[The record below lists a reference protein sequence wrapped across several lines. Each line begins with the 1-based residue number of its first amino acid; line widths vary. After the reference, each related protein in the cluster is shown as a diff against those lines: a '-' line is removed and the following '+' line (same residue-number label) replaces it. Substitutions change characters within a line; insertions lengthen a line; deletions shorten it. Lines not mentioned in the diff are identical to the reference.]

1 MAEFMTHQEARDS
14 FGSKCKTNAG
24 LALGIIGTSLAA
36 LNNNGCGGILG
47 GLLGNNNCQPTNIA
61 WNNRV
66 QSLEDDINMYAYIDG
81 RLKELSDQN
90 YNGRIE
96 DLNEKSKMYIDLITR
111 DNTQNMAI
119 CDKFTAER
127 EKDITEKANIYTAL
141 ANRINELEKKEA
153 ANSAALPLMFELA
166 SVKANKYTDECCCKS
181 EKDLLLSNANIQRQL
196 DTKISGTLKYA
207 YSDLCAPVPSI
218 APLYCNP
225 FTQYGLGNY
234 MGTAA
239 QNYNEINN
247 ARGCNS
253 CVTQ

>member
-1 MAEFMTHQEARDS
+1 MAEFMTHQEAHDS
-14 FGSKCKTNAG
+14 FGSKCKTNAA
-24 LALGIIGTSLAA
+24 LSLGIIGTSLAA
-36 LNNNGCGGILG
+36 LNNNGSGGILG
-47 GLLGNNNCQPTNIA
+47 GLLGNNCQANNLA

-66 QSLEDDINMYAYIDG
+66 QSLEDDVNMYSYIDG

-90 YNGRIE
+90 YKGRID

-111 DNTQNMAI
+111 DNTQNLAI

-127 EKDITEKANIYTAL
+127 EKDIQEKANMYTAL

-166 SVKANKYTDECCCKS
+166 SLKANKYTDECCCKS

-207 YSDLCAPVPSI
+207 YNDLCAPVPSI
-218 APLYCNP
+218 APLYCSP
-225 FTQYGLGNY
+225 FTQYGNY
-234 MGTAA
+234 T
-239 QNYNEINN
+239 
-247 ARGCNS
+247 CNS

>member
-1 MAEFMTHQEARDS
+1 MAEFMTHQEAHDS
-14 FGSKCKTNAG
+14 FGSKCKTNAA
-24 LALGIIGTSLAA
+24 LSLGIIGTSLAA

-47 GLLGNNNCQPTNIA
+47 GLLGNNNCQSTNIA

-119 CDKFTAER
+119 CDKFTAAR
-127 EKDITEKANIYTAL
+127 EKDVTEKANIYTAL

>member
-1 MAEFMTHQEARDS
+1 MAEFMTHQEAHDS
-14 FGSKCKTNAG
+14 FGSKCKTNAA
-24 LALGIIGTSLAA
+24 LSLGIIGTSLAA
-36 LNNNGCGGILG
+36 LNNNGSGGILG
-47 GLLGNNNCQPTNIA
+47 GLFGNNCQANNLA

-66 QSLEDDINMYAYIDG
+66 QSLEDDINMYSYIDG

-90 YNGRIE
+90 YKGRID

-111 DNTQNMAI
+111 DNTQNLTI

-127 EKDITEKANIYTAL
+127 EKDIQEKANMYTAL

-207 YSDLCAPVPSI
+207 YNDLCAPVPSI
-218 APLYCNP
+218 APLYCSP
-225 FTQYGLGNY
+225 FTQYGNY
-234 MGTAA
+234 T
-239 QNYNEINN
+239 
-247 ARGCNS
+247 CNS
-253 CVTQ
+253 SVTQ

>member
-1 MAEFMTHQEARDS
+1 M
-14 FGSKCKTNAG
+14 
-24 LALGIIGTSLAA
+24 IIGTSLAA

-47 GLLGNNNCQPTNIA
+47 GLLGNNCQANNLA

-66 QSLEDDINMYAYIDG
+66 QSLEDDVNMYSYIDG

-90 YNGRIE
+90 YKGRID

-111 DNTQNMAI
+111 DNTQNLAI

-127 EKDITEKANIYTAL
+127 EKDIQEKANMYTAL

-207 YSDLCAPVPSI
+207 YNDLCAPVPSI
-218 APLYCNP
+218 APLYCSP
-225 FTQYGLGNY
+225 FTQYGNY
-234 MGTAA
+234 T
-239 QNYNEINN
+239 
-247 ARGCNS
+247 CNS

>member
-1 MAEFMTHQEARDS
+1 MRKLRIR
-14 FGSKCKTNAG
+14 SKIQSNLYG
-24 LALGIIGTSLAA
+24 NIQLIQMIIGTSLAA
-36 LNNNGCGGILG
+36 LNNNGQGGILG
-47 GLLGNNNCQPTNIA
+47 GLFGNNCQANNLA

-66 QSLEDDINMYAYIDG
+66 QSLEDDVNMYSYIDG

-90 YNGRIE
+90 YKGRID

-111 DNTQNMAI
+111 DNTQNLTI

-127 EKDITEKANIYTAL
+127 EKDIQEKANMYTAL

-166 SVKANKYTDECCCKS
+166 SLKANKYTDECCCKS

-207 YSDLCAPVPSI
+207 YNDLCAPVPSI
-218 APLYCNP
+218 APLYCSP
-225 FTQYGLGNY
+225 FTQYGNY
-234 MGTAA
+234 T
-239 QNYNEINN
+239 
-247 ARGCNS
+247 CNS

>member
-1 MAEFMTHQEARDS
+1 MAEFMTPQEARDS

-36 LNNNGCGGILG
+36 LNNNGCGGLLG
-47 GLLGNNNCQPTNIA
+47 GLLGNNCQSNNLA

-66 QSLEDDINMYAYIDG
+66 QSLEDDINMYSYIDG

-90 YNGRIE
+90 YNGRIA

-181 EKDLLLSNANIQRQL
+181 EKELLLSNANIQRQL
-196 DTKISGTLKYA
+196 DTKINGTLKYA

>member
-1 MAEFMTHQEARDS
+1 MAEFMTHQEAHDS
-14 FGSKCKTNAG
+14 FGSKCKTNAA
-24 LALGIIGTSLAA
+24 LSLGIIGTSLAA
-36 LNNNGCGGILG
+36 LNNNGCGGLLG
-47 GLLGNNNCQPTNIA
+47 GLLGSNCQSNNLA

-66 QSLEDDINMYAYIDG
+66 QSLEDDINMYSYIDG

-90 YNGRIE
+90 YNGRIA

-181 EKDLLLSNANIQRQL
+181 EKELLLSNANIQRQL
-196 DTKISGTLKYA
+196 DTKINGTLKYA

>member
-1 MAEFMTHQEARDS
+1 MTHQEAHDS

-24 LALGIIGTSLAA
+24 LALGIIGTGLAA

-47 GLLGNNNCQPTNIA
+47 GLFGNNCQANNLA

-66 QSLEDDINMYAYIDG
+66 QSLEDDVNMYSYIDG

-90 YNGRIE
+90 YKGRID

-111 DNTQNMAI
+111 DNTQNLAI

-127 EKDITEKANIYTAL
+127 EKDIQEKANMYTAL

-207 YSDLCAPVPSI
+207 YNDLCAPVPSI
-218 APLYCNP
+218 SPLYCSP
-225 FTQYGLGNY
+225 FTQYGNY
-234 MGTAA
+234 TD
-239 QNYNEINN
+239 
-247 ARGCNS
+247 RCNS

>member
-36 LNNNGCGGILG
+36 LNNNGCGGLLG
-47 GLLGNNNCQPTNIA
+47 GLLGNNCQSNNLA

-66 QSLEDDINMYAYIDG
+66 QSLEDDINMYSYIDG

-90 YNGRIE
+90 YNGRIA

-111 DNTQNMAI
+111 DNTQNLTI
-119 CDKFTAER
+119 CDKFTVER
-127 EKDITEKANIYTAL
+127 EKDIQEKANMYTAL

-207 YSDLCAPVPSI
+207 YNDLCAPVPSI
-218 APLYCNP
+218 APLYCSP
-225 FTQYGLGNY
+225 FTQYGNY
-234 MGTAA
+234 T
-239 QNYNEINN
+239 
-247 ARGCNS
+247 CNS

>member
-1 MAEFMTHQEARDS
+1 MRKLRIR
-14 FGSKCKTNAG
+14 SKIQSNLYG
-24 LALGIIGTSLAA
+24 NIQLIQMIIGTSLAA
-36 LNNNGCGGILG
+36 LNNNGSGGILG
-47 GLLGNNNCQPTNIA
+47 GLLGNNCQANNLA

-66 QSLEDDINMYAYIDG
+66 QSLEDDVNMYSYIDG

-90 YNGRIE
+90 YKGRID

-111 DNTQNMAI
+111 DNTQNLTI

-127 EKDITEKANIYTAL
+127 EKDIQEKANMYTAL

-166 SVKANKYTDECCCKS
+166 SLKANKYTDECCCKS

-207 YSDLCAPVPSI
+207 YNDLCAPVPSI
-218 APLYCNP
+218 APLYCSP
-225 FTQYGLGNY
+225 FTQYGNY
-234 MGTAA
+234 T
-239 QNYNEINN
+239 
-247 ARGCNS
+247 CNS

>member
-1 MAEFMTHQEARDS
+1 MAEFMTHQEAHDS
-14 FGSKCKTNAG
+14 FGSKCKTNAA
-24 LALGIIGTSLAA
+24 LSLGIIGTSLAA
-36 LNNNGCGGILG
+36 LNNNGCGGLLG
-47 GLLGNNNCQPTNIA
+47 GLLGNNCQSNNLA

-66 QSLEDDINMYAYIDG
+66 QSLEDDINMYSYIDG

-90 YNGRIE
+90 YNGRIA

-181 EKDLLLSNANIQRQL
+181 EKELLLSNANIQRQL
-196 DTKISGTLKYA
+196 DTKINGTLKYA

>member
-1 MAEFMTHQEARDS
+1 MAEFMTHQEAHDS
-14 FGSKCKTNAG
+14 FGSKCKTNAA
-24 LALGIIGTSLAA
+24 LSLGIIGTGLAA

-47 GLLGNNNCQPTNIA
+47 GLFGNNCQANNLA

-66 QSLEDDINMYAYIDG
+66 QSLEDDVNMYSYIDG

-90 YNGRIE
+90 YKGRID

-111 DNTQNMAI
+111 DNTQNLTI
-119 CDKFTAER
+119 CDKFAAER
-127 EKDITEKANIYTAL
+127 EKDIQEKANMYTAL

-207 YSDLCAPVPSI
+207 YNDLCAPVPSI
-218 APLYCNP
+218 APLYCSP
-225 FTQYGLGNY
+225 FTQYGNY
-234 MGTAA
+234 T
-239 QNYNEINN
+239 
-247 ARGCNS
+247 CNS

>member
-1 MAEFMTHQEARDS
+1 M
-14 FGSKCKTNAG
+14 
-24 LALGIIGTSLAA
+24 IIGTSLAA
-36 LNNNGCGGILG
+36 LNNNGSGGILG
-47 GLLGNNNCQPTNIA
+47 GLFGNNCQANNLA

-66 QSLEDDINMYAYIDG
+66 QSLEDDINMYSYIDG

-90 YNGRIE
+90 YKGRID

-119 CDKFTAER
+119 CDKFTAAR
-127 EKDITEKANIYTAL
+127 EKDISEKANIYTAL

-218 APLYCNP
+218 VPLYCSP

-234 MGTAA
+234 IGTAA
-239 QNYNEINN
+239 QNCNEV
-247 ARGCNS
+247 RGCNS

>member
-36 LNNNGCGGILG
+36 LNNNGCGGLLG
-47 GLLGNNNCQPTNIA
+47 GLLGNNCQSNNLA

-66 QSLEDDINMYAYIDG
+66 QSLEDDINMYSYIDG

-90 YNGRIE
+90 YNGRIT

-181 EKDLLLSNANIQRQL
+181 EKELLLSNANIQRQL
-196 DTKISGTLKYA
+196 DTKINGTLKYA